1 MTAAHIQRLTYLL
14 TDYLMLNIGWLC
26 FNVLRYFSLPV
37 PLQFGLGNW
46 LATPAPLLGQRLV
59 PLMMMAVYWLTGY
72 YNQVYYKSR
81 LAELGNT
88 AAVSFAGMLVIYFA
102 VLIDDGIPERMQNY
116 ELLGLLWLMLFMP
129 VFVARSVITNRVIGR
144 IRRGELAFNVLV
156 VGDGEQAMSLA
167 SRVDSFLSHMGMKV
181 VGYVTYGHGPQ
192 QDLDRPVYRF
202 DELPR
207 LISELR
213 VTAFIVQPQK
223 GGERSTIDIV
233 NRLFPLGQTIYI
245 TSDVQHLLM
254 SGGRMESLVGEPL
267 INVSSARITPFT
279 ANFKRLADVV
289 VSSLAML
296 SLLPVYAIIAL
307 LIKRDSKGPVFY
319 RQERVGYRKKPFRII
334 KFRTMRPDAERCGPA
349 LSEAD
354 DPRVTTLGRRLR
366 KYRLD
371 ELPQFW
377 NVLRGDM
384 SLVGP
389 RPERAYYVDLIVA
402 RAPYYSLVHQVR
414 PGITSL
420 GMVKYG
426 YASNVEQM
434 VQRLRYDLLY
444 IENISITTDLK
455 ILIHTVTTVVTG
467 RGI

>member
-1 MTAAHIQRLTYLL
+1 MRLLSWDALPDELRCEAVRPYYETLAAKRAQLAGKRCFDIVVAALL
-14 TDYLMLNIGWLC
+14 L
-26 FNVLRYFSLPV
+26 VLLS
-37 PLQFGLGNW
+37 
-46 LATPAPLLGQRLV
+46 
-59 PLMMMAVYWLTGY
+59 
-72 YNQVYYKSR
+72 
-81 LAELGNT
+81 
-88 AAVSFAGMLVIYFA
+88 
-102 VLIDDGIPERMQNY
+102 
-116 ELLGLLWLMLFMP
+116 P
-129 VFVARSVITNRVIGR
+129 VFLV
-144 IRRGELAFNVLV
+144 LAI
-156 VGDGEQAMSLA
+156 AIK
-167 SRVDSFLSHMGMKV
+167 VDS
-181 VGYVTYGHGPQ
+181 P
-192 QDLDRPVYRF
+192 
-202 DELPR
+202 
-207 LISELR
+207 
-213 VTAFIVQPQK
+213 
-223 GGERSTIDIV
+223 
-233 NRLFPLGQTIYI
+233 
-245 TSDVQHLLM
+245 
-254 SGGRMESLVGEPL
+254 
-267 INVSSARITPFT
+267 
-279 ANFKRLADVV
+279 
-289 VSSLAML
+289 
-296 SLLPVYAIIAL
+296 
-307 LIKRDSKGPVFY
+307 GPVFY